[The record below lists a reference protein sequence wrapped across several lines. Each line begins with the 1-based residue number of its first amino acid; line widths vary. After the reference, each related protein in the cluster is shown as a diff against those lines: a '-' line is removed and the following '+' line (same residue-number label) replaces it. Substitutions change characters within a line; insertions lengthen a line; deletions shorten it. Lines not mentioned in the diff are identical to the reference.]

1 MPLVMNIWHYRKRT
15 GGCVSDKD
23 MFQTVPFRL
32 NLNHDEDALVWKLLL
47 SIDEEPR
54 KSLFGDRSKFIKW
67 VLVKY
72 ARDEFDFDE
81 AKGKLD
87 SLKKEFIQSAQYELI
102 EAVQNESKS
111 LMAMLE
117 KAVELAVTKAVTEVL
132 KAVVAGGGSVGTP
145 VVTTTAVQSN
155 KAVQTEV
162 TVPKMGV
169 LPEVDGNNELPTSVL
184 SFLNGF

>member
-1 MPLVMNIWHYRKRT
+1 MPLVMNIWHYRKLT
-15 GGCVSDKD
+15 GGCMYDKD

-54 KSLFGDRSKFIKW
+54 KSIYGDRSKFIKW
-67 VLVKY
+67 VLAKY

-81 AKGKLD
+81 AKKKMD

-102 EAVQNESKS
+102 EAVQKESGS
-111 LMAMLE
+111 IMGMLE

-132 KAVVAGGGSVGTP
+132 KAVVAGGASVVLP
-145 VVTTTAVQSN
+145 VVKTAEQSN
-155 KAVQTEV
+155 KAVRKEV

-169 LPEVDGNNELPTSVL
+169 LPEADGNDELPTSAL

>member
-15 GGCVSDKD
+15 GGCMYDKD

-111 LMAMLE
+111 IMEMLE
-117 KAVELAVTKAVTEVL
+117 KSVELAVSKAVTEVL
-132 KAVVAGGGSVGTP
+132 KVVVAGGVSVGLP
-145 VVTTTAVQSN
+145 VVTTTEQSN
-155 KAVQTEV
+155 KAVQAEV

-169 LPEVDGNNELPTSVL
+169 LPEVDGNNELPTSAL

>member
-1 MPLVMNIWHYRKRT
+1 MPLVMNIWHCRKQI
-15 GGCVSDKD
+15 GGWMYDKN

-47 SIDEEPR
+47 STEEEPR
-54 KSLFGDRSKFIKW
+54 KSLFGNRSKFIKW
-67 VLVKY
+67 VLAKY
-72 ARDEFDFDE
+72 ARKEFDFAE
-81 AKGKLD
+81 EKERLD
-87 SLKKEFIQSAQYELI
+87 LLKREFIQSAQI
-102 EAVQNESKS
+102 EIKETVEKESES
-111 LMAMLE
+111 IRALLE
-117 KAVELAVTKAVTEVL
+117 KEVELAVSKAVTEVL

>member
-1 MPLVMNIWHYRKRT
+1 MH
-15 GGCVSDKD
+15 DKD

-81 AKGKLD
+81 AKKKLD

-102 EAVQNESKS
+102 EAVQKESGS
-111 LMAMLE
+111 IMGMLE

-132 KAVVAGGGSVGTP
+132 KAVVAGGVSIGTP
-145 VVTTTAVQSN
+145 VVSVAEQSN
-155 KAVQTEV
+155 KAVHTEV

-169 LPEVDGNNELPTSVL
+169 LPEADGNNELPTSAL

>member
-1 MPLVMNIWHYRKRT
+1 M
-15 GGCVSDKD
+15 SDKD

-54 KSLFGDRSKFIKW
+54 KSLYGDRSKFIKW
-67 VLVKY
+67 VLAKY

-102 EAVQNESKS
+102 EAVQNESES
-111 LMAMLE
+111 IMAMLGL
-117 KAVELAVTKAVTEVL
+117 KLIFSVELKSCGCF
-132 KAVVAGGGSVGTP
+132 K
-145 VVTTTAVQSN
+145 
-155 KAVQTEV
+155 
-162 TVPKMGV
+162 
-169 LPEVDGNNELPTSVL
+169 
-184 SFLNGF
+184 

>member
-1 MPLVMNIWHYRKRT
+1 MY
-15 GGCVSDKD
+15 DKD

-72 ARDEFDFDE
+72 ARDEFDFEE
-81 AKGKLD
+81 AKKKLD
-87 SLKKEFIQSAQYELI
+87 AWDPFKK
-102 EAVQNESKS
+102 KK
-111 LMAMLE
+111 
-117 KAVELAVTKAVTEVL
+117 KAVSEVL
-132 KAVVAGGGSVGTP
+132 KAVVAGGVSVGTP
-145 VVTTTAVQSN
+145 IVTTKAAQGN
-155 KAVQTEV
+155 KAVSTEEA
-162 TVPKMGV
+162 VPKMGV
-169 LPEVDGNNELPTSVL
+169 LPEADENNELPTSAL

>member
-1 MPLVMNIWHYRKRT
+1 MY
-15 GGCVSDKD
+15 DKD

-72 ARDEFDFDE
+72 ARDEFDFEE
-81 AKGKLD
+81 AKKKLD

-102 EAVQNESKS
+102 NAVQNESES
-111 LMAMLE
+111 IMAMLE
-117 KAVELAVTKAVTEVL
+117 KSVELAVTKAVTEVL
-132 KAVVAGGGSVGTP
+132 KVVVAGGVSVGIP
-145 VVTTTAVQSN
+145 VATTVEQSN

-169 LPEVDGNNELPTSVL
+169 LPEVDGNNELPTSAL

>member
-54 KSLFGDRSKFIKW
+54 KSLYGDRSKFIKW
-67 VLVKY
+67 VLAKY

-102 EAVQNESKS
+102 EAVQKESGS
-111 LMAMLE
+111 IMGMLE
-117 KAVELAVTKAVTEVL
+117 KEVELAVTKAVTEVL
-132 KAVVAGGGSVGTP
+132 KVVVAGGVSVALP
-145 VVTTTAVQSN
+145 VVTTAEQSN
-155 KAVQTEV
+155 KAVRTEV
-162 TVPKMGV
+162 TVPKMGI
-169 LPEVDGNNELPTSVL
+169 LPEADGNDELPTSAL

>member
-1 MPLVMNIWHYRKRT
+1 MPLVMNIWHCRKLT
-15 GGCVSDKD
+15 GGCMHDKD

-72 ARDEFDFDE
+72 ARDEFDFEE

-102 EAVQNESKS
+102 EAVQKESGS
-111 LMAMLE
+111 IMGMLE

-132 KAVVAGGGSVGTP
+132 KAVVAGGVSIGTP
-145 VVTTTAVQSN
+145 VVSVAEQSN
-155 KAVQTEV
+155 KAVHTEV

-169 LPEVDGNNELPTSVL
+169 LPEADGNNELPTSAL

>member
-1 MPLVMNIWHYRKRT
+1 MPLVMNIWHCRKQI
-15 GGCVSDKD
+15 GGCMYDKD

-72 ARDEFDFDE
+72 ARDEFDFEE

-102 EAVQNESKS
+102 EAVQKESES
-111 LMAMLE
+111 IMAMIE
-117 KAVELAVTKAVTEVL
+117 KAVEFAVTKAVTEVL
-132 KAVVAGGGSVGTP
+132 KAVVAGGVSVGTP
-145 VVTTTAVQSN
+145 IVTTTAAQGN
-155 KAVQTEV
+155 KAVKTEEA
-162 TVPKMGV
+162 VPKMGV
-169 LPEVDGNNELPTSVL
+169 LPEADGNNELPTSAL

>member
-1 MPLVMNIWHYRKRT
+1 MPLVMNIWHYRKWT
-15 GGCVSDKD
+15 GGCMSDKD
-23 MFQTVPFRL
+23 RFQTIPFRL

-72 ARDEFDFDE
+72 ARDEYDFEE
-81 AKGKLD
+81 AKEKLD

-102 EAVQNESKS
+102 EVVQNESKS
-111 LMAMLE
+111 IRTMLQKE
-117 KAVELAVTKAVTEVL
+117 VELAVSKAVTEVL
-132 KAVVAGGGSVGTP
+132 KAVVAGGGSDGTP
-145 VVTTTAVQSN
+145 VVTTTVQSN

-162 TVPKMGV
+162 IVPKMGV
-169 LPEVDGNNELPTSVL
+169 LPEVDGNNELPTSAL

>member
-1 MPLVMNIWHYRKRT
+1 M
-15 GGCVSDKD
+15 SDKD

-54 KSLFGDRSKFIKW
+54 KSLYGDRSKFIKW

-111 LMAMLE
+111 IRTMLE
-117 KAVELAVTKAVTEVL
+117 KEVELAVSKAVTEVL
-132 KAVVAGGGSVGTP
+132 KAVVAGGASVSTQI
-145 VVTTTAVQSN
+145 VTTAEQGN
-155 KAVQTEV
+155 KAVRTEV

-169 LPEVDGNNELPTSVL
+169 LPEADGNDELPTSAL

>member
-1 MPLVMNIWHYRKRT
+1 MY
-15 GGCVSDKD
+15 DKD

-47 SIDEEPR
+47 STEEEPR
-54 KSLFGDRSKFIKW
+54 KSLFGNRSKFIKW

-87 SLKKEFIQSAQYELI
+87 SLKKEFIQSAQYELQ
-102 EAVQNESKS
+102 EAVKKESDS
-111 LMAMLE
+111 IMAMLE

-132 KAVVAGGGSVGTP
+132 KVVVAGGVSVGLP
-145 VVTTTAVQSN
+145 VVTTAEQSN

-162 TVPKMGV
+162 AVPKMGV
-169 LPEVDGNNELPTSVL
+169 LPEVDGNDELPTSAL

>member
-1 MPLVMNIWHYRKRT
+1 MPLVMNIWHCRKQI
-15 GGCVSDKD
+15 GGCMYDKD
-23 MFQTVPFRL
+23 IFQTVPFRL

-72 ARDEFDFDE
+72 ARDEFDFEE
-81 AKGKLD
+81 AKKKLD

-102 EAVQNESKS
+102 EAVRKESES
-111 LMAMLE
+111 IMAMLE

-132 KAVVAGGGSVGTP
+132 KAVVAGGVSVGAP
-145 VVTTTAVQSN
+145 IVTTTAEQSKN
-155 KAVQTEV
+155 AVQTEV
-162 TVPKMGV
+162 TTSKMGV
-169 LPEVDGNNELPTSVL
+169 LPEVDGNNELPTSAL

>member
-1 MPLVMNIWHYRKRT
+1 MY
-15 GGCVSDKD
+15 DKD

-67 VLVKY
+67 VLAKY
-72 ARDEFDFDE
+72 ARKEFDFAE
-81 AKGKLD
+81 EKERLD
-87 SLKKEFIQSAQYELI
+87 LLKREFIQSAQI
-102 EAVQNESKS
+102 EIKETVEKESES
-111 LMAMLE
+111 IRALLE
-117 KAVELAVTKAVTEVL
+117 KEVELAVTKAVTEVL
-132 KAVVAGGGSVGTP
+132 KAVVAGGGSIGTP
-145 VVTTTAVQSN
+145 VTTTTTVVQSN

-162 TVPKMGV
+162 AVPKMGV
-169 LPEVDGNNELPTSVL
+169 LPEVDGNNELPTSAL

>member
-15 GGCVSDKD
+15 GGCMSDKD

-54 KSLFGDRSKFIKW
+54 KSIYGDRSKFIKW
-67 VLVKY
+67 VLAKY

-102 EAVQNESKS
+102 EAVQNESMS

-132 KAVVAGGGSVGTP
+132 KVVVAGGVSVGLP
-145 VVTTTAVQSN
+145 VVTTTEQSN
-155 KAVQTEV
+155 KAVQTEAI
-162 TVPKMGV
+162 VPKMGV
-169 LPEVDGNNELPTSVL
+169 LPEADGNDELPTSAL

>member
-1 MPLVMNIWHYRKRT
+1 MPLVMNIWHCRKLT
-15 GGCVSDKD
+15 GGCMYDKD
-23 MFQTVPFRL
+23 MLQTVPFRL

-102 EAVQNESKS
+102 EAVQKESGS
-111 LMAMLE
+111 IMGMLE

-132 KAVVAGGGSVGTP
+132 KVVVAGGVSVALP
-145 VVTTTAVQSN
+145 VVKTAEQSN
-155 KAVQTEV
+155 KAVRTEV

-169 LPEVDGNNELPTSVL
+169 LPEADGNDELPTSVL